1 MRVLV
6 SGSSGLVGKALCTA
20 LEKAGHA
27 VVQLVRND
35 TALSEQAIY
44 WDPDQGVLAGEQL
57 AGLDA
62 VVHLAGEPI
71 ATGRWSAEKKARIRD
86 SRVKGTQLLA
96 DRLASL
102 EGPPPVLISAS
113 AIGYYGNQ
121 GDAEVTEEAPL
132 GHGFLA
138 EVCRDWEAATKP
150 AAEAGI
156 RVVNLRIGV
165 VLSSEGGALAKMLP
179 PFRMGMG
186 GPLGNGK
193 MWMSWIHL
201 DDLVGAILHAL
212 ETEALRG
219 PVNGFAPNPVTNKEF
234 ARTLGRVLK
243 RPAVLPVPATVLR
256 TALGDMA
263 DELLLSSVRG
273 VPARLQDT
281 GFAFAHPE
289 LEGAL
294 RDLLGKSEAR
304 AG

>member
-1 MRVLV
+1 MRVMV
-6 SGSSGLVGKALCTA
+6 SGSSGLVGKAVCAA
-20 LEKAGHA
+20 LEEAGHS

-35 TALSEQAIY
+35 TALPDQAVY
-44 WDPDQGVLAGEQL
+44 WDPEQGVLAGEKL

-62 VVHLAGEPI
+62 VIHLAGEPI
-71 ATGRWSAEKKARIRD
+71 AEGRWTPEKKDRIRD
-86 SRVKGTQLLA
+86 SRVKGTRLLSE
-96 DRLASL
+96 RLASV
-102 EGPPPVLISAS
+102 EGAPSVLIAAS

-121 GDAEVTEEAPL
+121 GDTVVTEDSPSGE
-132 GHGFLA
+132 GFLA
-138 EVCRDWEAATKP
+138 EVCRDWEAATAP
-150 AAEAGI
+150 ASEAGV

-165 VLSSEGGALAKMLP
+165 VLSSEGGALSKMLP

-201 DDLVGAILHAL
+201 DDLAGAILHAVD
-212 ETEALRG
+212 TPDLRG

-243 RPAVLPVPATVLR
+243 RPAFFPVPKAVLR

-273 VPARLQDT
+273 TPVRLNES
-281 GFAFAHPE
+281 GFTFVHPE

-294 RDLLGKSEAR
+294 RDLLSKPVASAS
-304 AG
+304 